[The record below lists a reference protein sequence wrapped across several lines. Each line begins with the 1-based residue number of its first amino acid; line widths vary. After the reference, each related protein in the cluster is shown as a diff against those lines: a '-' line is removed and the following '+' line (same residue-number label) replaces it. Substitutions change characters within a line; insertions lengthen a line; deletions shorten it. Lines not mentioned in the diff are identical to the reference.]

1 MRRPAHESRDA
12 KASTASAGDA
22 SRPGAAAAA
31 PRAATPAWSRYW
43 ATGVGHSCAGSFE
56 QAYGGT
62 VGAFWQEAFALLP
75 RAARVLDIACGNGAL
90 ARLLT
95 AVRDDVDLRCDA
107 VDLADVRPDWAR
119 EDPRLVFHP
128 CTPAEALPFA
138 DASFDLVASQYGIE
152 YADLARALP
161 EALRVARPGGLV
173 HFVVHHRDGRPC
185 TLAREEL
192 AHLDWLER
200 EGGWFDAASAM
211 LEPMG
216 LLAEP
221 DGRERLQR
229 EPRFAAVRRAFDAV
243 VAEAQRRQAASLCG
257 DLLGDVQD
265 WTAQAFRAAG
275 TQGRP
280 AAEPVLAGIRGTLAD
295 IRARLEDLVAHALD
309 DAALD
314 RLATAARAAGWAC
327 TAAPLRDHGYLMGV
341 ALTIHRS
348 PARSGN

>member
-12 KASTASAGDA
+12 KASTAGAGDA

-31 PRAATPAWSRYW
+31 PRAATPAWTRYW

-75 RAARVLDIACGNGAL
+75 RAARVLDIACGNGSL

-107 VDLADVRPDWAR
+107 VDLADVRPAWAR
-119 EDPRLVFHP
+119 DDPRLVFHP
-128 CTPAEALPFA
+128 GTPAEALPFA
-138 DASFDLVASQYGIE
+138 DASFDLVASQYGVE
-152 YADLARALP
+152 YADLGRALP
-161 EALRVARPGGLV
+161 EALRVVRPGGLV
-173 HFVVHHRDGRPC
+173 HFVVHYRDGRPC

-200 EGGWFDAASAM
+200 AGGWFDAAAAM

-221 DGRERLQR
+221 GGRERLQR
-229 EPRFAAVRRAFDAV
+229 EPRFAAVRQAFDAV
-243 VAEAQRRQAASLCG
+243 VAEAQRRQAASPCG
-257 DLLGDVQD
+257 DLLGDVHD
-265 WTAQAFRAAG
+265 WTTQAFRVAG
-275 TQGRP
+275 TQGRLAATP
-280 AAEPVLAGIRGTLAD
+280 ALAEVRRTLAD

-309 DAALD
+309 ETALA
-314 RLATAARAAGWAC
+314 RITATAHAAGWVCASV
-327 TAAPLRDHGYLMGV
+327 PLRDRGHLMGI
-341 ALTIHRS
+341 ALTLHRAQVRPGS
-348 PARSGN
+348 